1 MPEAATAIGSS
12 KSLRKH
18 KRKIWRQDAHRRNC
32 NSSVESQNMSRTFSS
47 VTCCSVTRTCCSV
60 TKSCQTLRDS
70 TDYNM
75 SGFPVLHLHCLWEFA
90 QNHIHWVGDAISTSV
105 TPLSSC
111 PQSFLASWSFPMS
124 QFFTSGGQSSGA
136 SASALDLP
144 MNIQGWFHLGCT
156 GLISLLSKGLSR
168 VFSSITVQKHQF
180 FSTHRFSPQ
189 IHRWLLEKP

>member
-47 VTCCSVTRTCCSV
+47 VTCCSV

-124 QFFTSGGQSSGA
+124 QLFSSGGQSSGA

-156 GLISLLSKGLSR
+156 GLISLLSISGG
-168 VFSSITVQKHQF
+168 
-180 FSTHRFSPQ
+180 
-189 IHRWLLEKP
+189 